1 MGCGL
6 PCLICQLLATSSVLA
21 LSVISLSATMQVRT
35 LHNCGHWI
43 SWSQLYTGSL
53 PSRQPVWP
61 QWETGRETWRRQ
73 PPPSWEQSRSSP
85 PGSSRRFPT
94 KATTVL
100 PVDRY
105 SFLKLYNCSLNQAL
119 IFRAYEIAV
128 HQKVSPSK
136 VILNLIFLDGC
147 RRSVCHK
154 FRESQDSHDGGLWV
168 GGRLQGALWCEKN

>member
-1 MGCGL
+1 MWSPL
-6 PCLICQLLATSSVLA
+6 PHLSTVGHLLHLDPECD
-21 LSVISLSATMQVRT
+21 LSISQSEQGAIVDIESHDR
-35 LHNCGHWI
+35 N
-43 SWSQLYTGSL
+43 YTRSL
-53 PSRQPVWP
+53 PSRQPVWQ

-105 SFLKLYNCSLNQAL
+105 SILKLYNCSLNQAL